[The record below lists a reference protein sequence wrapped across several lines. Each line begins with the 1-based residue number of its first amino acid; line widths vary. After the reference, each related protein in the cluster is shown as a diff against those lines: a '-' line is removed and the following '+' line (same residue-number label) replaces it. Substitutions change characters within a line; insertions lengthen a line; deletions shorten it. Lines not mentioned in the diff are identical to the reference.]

1 MKSTLRILLI
11 GSAAIASAGLASA
24 SLSYYDIAPVNFDS
38 AVPTNYTT
46 LSFAKFDTLGGTRVL
61 TGVDLEWSI
70 TSVLSSVAIQNT
82 GTVGSTVTIN
92 RVGSTASFTIDQG
105 GDNFLDTTT
114 ANFSFPVSP
123 PVTLVRTV
131 VANPTLTVGPH
142 TFTAVTSGG
151 FVDITSIISN
161 LANYSGAGTI
171 NFDLLN
177 SFDIAPHISAGGGAS
192 VSFTTVATGSAS
204 GSLGIRYHFTP
215 VPEPGSLLALG
226 CLVGSGAFLR
236 TRRRHA

>member
-24 SLSYYDIAPVNFDS
+24 TLSYYDLGPVSFDS

-70 TSVLSSVAIQNT
+70 TSVLSSVAIQNS
-82 GTVGSTVTIN
+82 TVGSTVTIN
-92 RVGSTASFTIDQG
+92 RVQTSANFTIDQG
-105 GDNFLDTTT
+105 GDNFLDNTSALVTYT
-114 ANFSFPVSP
+114 YSPAVS
-123 PVTLVRTV
+123 LVRT
-131 VANPTLTVGPH
+131 ALSNPTLAIGTH

-151 FVDITSIISN
+151 FVDITSTISN

-171 NFDLLN
+171 DFDL
-177 SFDIAPHISAGGGAS
+177 SSDFGIVTRTVGGGS
-192 VSFTTVATGSAS
+192 NIGYTTNAVGSAS